1 MCSSDLAAQ
10 APELMTDIRKQLQ
23 SGRDVV
29 ITSGLLKAI
38 PEKIAEIVELRC
50 TDLKA
55 LVNDFGRYGQ
65 ARRLEKSLAVPNVNR
80 ITTS

>member
-1 MCSSDLAAQ
+1 MIGLPMDIRPVFPKDQQVVLLTAQAAQ

-38 PEKIAEIVELRC
+38 PEKIAEIW
-50 TDLKA
+50 
-55 LVNDFGRYGQ
+55 
-65 ARRLEKSLAVPNVNR
+65 P
-80 ITTS
+80 IWTSRTRFIDTAGSVLYE

>member
-1 MCSSDLAAQ
+1 MIGLPYGYSVPFFRKIQQVVLLTVQAAQ

-38 PEKIAEIVELRC
+38 PEKKLP
-50 TDLKA
+50 K
-55 LVNDFGRYGQ
+55 
-65 ARRLEKSLAVPNVNR
+65 
-80 ITTS
+80 